1 MVVNIRLFF
10 VLGIF
15 SVRISEVLVEN
26 MSQRFF
32 VTIKTGAFALVSMS
46 LLAGCSGTST
56 YGTGKSQEAQ
66 LFEDI
71 TSIASLGSGK
81 KKKKINYISRPKLVK
96 PPIHA
101 GLPTPAESIE
111 TQSGYYPVD
120 PETKRQRLL
129 NLIAESERTGKA
141 LPDEVIA
148 SRKASILRPT
158 GKFANP
164 DERDRAA
171 LYQSTE
177 NKQELRKEFL
187 RRKALASATKGAA
200 PRKWLT
206 EPPKEYR
213 TPADSAE
220 VGKIGEKETDP
231 RATNKKKKSLF
242 GWLKGD

>member
-1 MVVNIRLFF
+1 MVVNIRLFL

-66 LFEDI
+66 LFEDL
-71 TSIASLGSGK
+71 TSIASMGSGK

-101 GLPTPAESIE
+101 GLPTPAESVE
-111 TQSGYYPVD
+111 TQSGYYPVN
-120 PETKRQRLL
+120 PEAKRQRLL
-129 NLIAESERTGKA
+129 RQIKEAEENGEA
-141 LPDEVIA
+141 LPEEVIA
-148 SRKASILRPT
+148 ARRASI
-158 GKFANP
+158 ASVNP
-164 DERDRAA
+164 RKTNTHDLDRG
-171 LYQSTE
+171 YHEQSSE
-177 NKQELRKEFL
+177 EKARLRKEFL
-187 RRKALASATKGAA
+187 RRRGQSSATKGAA

-206 EPPKEYR
+206 EPPKDYR
-213 TPADSAE
+213 TPAESAE

-231 RATNKKKKSLF
+231 RAFKKKKSLF
-242 GWLKGD
+242 GWLKK